1 MNKQQ
6 TIDTLRTQLPGF
18 YSVEQVIAIINGI
31 REPKTSTTPFLSEML
46 EQIDELVCTITDDIT
61 SLGMDAIDDY
71 DFSLNGR
78 EIELDSVEVNY
89 SSIKDVIN
97 NGINYFINNL
107 KQEDED
113 CDC

>member
-1 MNKQQ
+1 
-6 TIDTLRTQLPGF
+6 
-18 YSVEQVIAIINGI
+18 
-31 REPKTSTTPFLSEML
+31 
-46 EQIDELVCTITDDIT
+46 
-61 SLGMDAIDDY
+61 MDAIDDY
-71 DFSLNGR
+71 DFSLSGR

-107 KQEDED
+107 NQEDED

>member
-31 REPKTSTTPFLSEML
+31 QEPKTSTTPFLSD
-46 EQIDELVCTITDDIT
+46 EQIDELVNTITDDIT

-113 CDC
+113 CGC